1 MTAYPDPIDFAD
13 LTTESFP
20 ARSNQDPM
28 SMRPNVTEHFLGYE
42 VRPNEQIVDIAVLLR
57 ATSRFLTVAT
67 LIAALGV
74 WLLPATVF
82 GVQASVAKMTV
93 SLLLICASLILAR
106 GAARG
111 PAFGSR
117 WTPQQVKCAK
127 SSMACFRATSCW
139 YIAGLMQST
148 PWTSLPRVPVRRSG
162 RFRSASKGS
171 VLCLWATGCRC

>member
-67 LIAALGV
+67 
-74 WLLPATVF
+74 
-82 GVQASVAKMTV
+82 
-93 SLLLICASLILAR
+93 
-106 GAARG
+106 
-111 PAFGSR
+111 
-117 WTPQQVKCAK
+117 
-127 SSMACFRATSCW
+127 
-139 YIAGLMQST
+139 
-148 PWTSLPRVPVRRSG
+148 
-162 RFRSASKGS
+162 
-171 VLCLWATGCRC
+171 